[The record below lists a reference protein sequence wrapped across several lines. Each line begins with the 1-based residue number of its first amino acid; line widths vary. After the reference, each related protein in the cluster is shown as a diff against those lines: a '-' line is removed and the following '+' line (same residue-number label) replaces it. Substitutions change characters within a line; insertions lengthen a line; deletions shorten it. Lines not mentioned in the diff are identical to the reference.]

1 MFPHEIR
8 FLESPQMNQQEK
20 SLRKIQWPYDGQMC
34 VISSL
39 HFLTRK
45 TPELKYEKSQQVITH
60 FPEFY
65 DGIQFKGWIEFK
77 VFFPTKNGTVDPT
90 NSSRCQIL
98 GSCVTQSREQR
109 HFQETLCPSTALSTG

>member
-20 SLRKIQWPYDGQMC
+20 SLRKIQRPYDGQMC

-45 TPELKYEKSQQVITH
+45 TPELKYEKSRQVITL

-65 DGIQFKGWIEFK
+65 GGIQFKG
-77 VFFPTKNGTVDPT
+77 
-90 NSSRCQIL
+90 
-98 GSCVTQSREQR
+98 
-109 HFQETLCPSTALSTG
+109 